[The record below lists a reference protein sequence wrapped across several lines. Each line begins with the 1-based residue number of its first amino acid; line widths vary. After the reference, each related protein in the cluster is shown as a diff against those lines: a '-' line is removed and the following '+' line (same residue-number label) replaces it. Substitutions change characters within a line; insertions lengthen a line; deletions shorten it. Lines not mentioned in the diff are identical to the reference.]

1 MKSIMVYGT
10 VQAVG
15 FRPFVY
21 RIAIENRVSGYVRN
35 RGEYVEVVI
44 DGSVEQINNFINDL
58 NQKKPPLAKIDRLDI
73 SDKSSDEN
81 FKPSLFYIKESK
93 SGSSGSAS
101 MIPPDICLCKDCER
115 ELFQRAD
122 RRFLYPFI
130 NCTNCGPR
138 FTIIKKTPYDREMTT
153 MGKFKLCPDC
163 LREYKD
169 VLDRR
174 YHAEPVACP
183 ACGPHY
189 SLFDRS
195 GKEIENP
202 IEAAAKLFEKGKI
215 IAIKGLGGYHIGC
228 DALNEEAVTELRRR
242 LGRPYQPF
250 AILARDIKSI
260 EKACH
265 VSDEE
270 KKYLSSHER
279 PIVVLEKKKAEPF
292 EKAAPYLHNVGIMIP
307 YSPLHFLL
315 FNYTSLDFFV
325 MTSANMPGDPM
336 IIENSSA
343 FNSLD
348 VDYFL
353 CHNLNIYNR
362 CDDSVIR
369 DGKFIRRSR
378 GFVPQGI
385 EIPHDK
391 KVLAFGAELNNAFT
405 LTKEKKAFISQHVG
419 NTTHYDTLLF
429 FEDAIKKLM
438 TLLNMK
444 MDEIELLASD
454 LHPQYETTKIAER
467 YSKETGIPL
476 MKIQH
481 HISHARAVFTENGLQ
496 EGIAI
501 VCDGTGYGLDGNSWG
516 GEVFYVTENNE
527 ERIGHL
533 KEYPLLGGDKAAK
546 EPLRVLVSLLKD
558 EDFSDY
564 SDSYRYG
571 SQGIDALKKIL
582 KDEKNFS
589 TSCGRILDMFS
600 VMLFSCSERTYE
612 GEPAM
617 RLESLA
623 WKGDDLNIPIEI
635 DNNIIMVKDFAKRI
649 FDLRDKHSK
658 KDLAKTVHVSLAR
671 AFSEIAIE
679 EAKNDHLPIAF
690 SGGVAYNKIFSDTI
704 KKYVESNNL
713 KYVEHKLIPCG
724 DGGVSFG
731 QSLFAHKNI

>member
-21 RIAIENRVSGYVRN
+21 RIATENKVSGYVRN
-35 RGEYVEVVI
+35 RGEYVEILI
-44 DGSVEQINNFINDL
+44 DGSPEQVNNFISDL
-58 NQKKPPLAKIDRLDI
+58 KEKRPPLARIDRLDI
-73 SDKSSDEN
+73 KDGPRDEN
-81 FKPSLFYIKESK
+81 FKPGVFYIKESK

-101 MIPPDICLCKDCER
+101 IIPPDICVCEDCQR
-115 ELFQRAD
+115 ELFHKSD

-138 FTIIKKTPYDREMTT
+138 FTIIKKTPYDRKMTT
-153 MGKFKLCPDC
+153 MGQFDLCPEC
-163 LREYKD
+163 LKEYED

-183 ACGPHY
+183 VCGPHY
-189 SLFDRS
+189 TLFDRS
-195 GKEIENP
+195 KKKIDNP
-202 IEAAAKLFEKGKI
+202 IETAAKLLENGKI

-228 DALNEEAVTELRRR
+228 DALNEDAVNELRRR

-250 AILARDIKSI
+250 AILGRGIESI
-260 EKACH
+260 EKFCH
-265 VSDEE
+265 VNSDE
-270 KKYLSSHER
+270 KKNLSSHER
-279 PIVVLEKKKAEPF
+279 PIVVLEKKSSKFF
-292 EKAAPYLHNVGIMIP
+292 ETASPSLHNVGIMLP

-343 FNSLD
+343 FDSLD

-353 CHNLNIYNR
+353 PHNLKVYNR

-385 EIPHDK
+385 GIPHSK

-405 LTKEKKAFISQHVG
+405 LTKEKKAFISQHIG
-419 NTTHYDTLLF
+419 NTTHYDTILF
-429 FEDAIKKLM
+429 FEDAIKKML

-444 MDEIELLASD
+444 MDEIELLICD
-454 LHPQYETTKIAER
+454 LHPQYETTKLAEK
-467 YSKETGIPL
+467 YSKEMEIPL
-476 MKIQH
+476 VKIQH
-481 HISHARAVFTENGLQ
+481 HISHARAVFTENKIQ
-496 EGIAI
+496 EGVAI
-501 VCDGTGYGLDGNSWG
+501 VCDGTGYGLDGRSWG
-516 GEVFYVTENNE
+516 GEVFYVTENIE
-527 ERIGHL
+527 ERVGHL

-546 EPLRVLVSLLKD
+546 EPIRVLVSLLKD
-558 EDFSDY
+558 QDLSDY
-564 SDSYRYG
+564 SSSYRYG
-571 SQGIDALKKIL
+571 LEGIEALKKL
-582 KDEKNFS
+582 SNEEKIFS

-600 VMLFSCSERTYE
+600 VMLFSCKERSYE

-617 RLESLA
+617 KLESLA
-623 WKGDDLNIPIEI
+623 WNGKDLNISIEVEGGI
-635 DNNIIMVKDFAKRI
+635 LEVQDFAKKI
-649 FDLRDKHSK
+649 FELRNKESK
-658 KDLAKTVHVSLAR
+658 KDLAKTVHVSLAK

-679 EAKNDHLPIAF
+679 EAKTDHLPIGF
-690 SGGVAYNKIFSDTI
+690 SGGVAYNRIFSDAI
-704 KKYVESNNL
+704 RKSVELGGL
-713 KYVEHKLIPCG
+713 KYVEHRLIPCG

-731 QSLFAHKNI
+731 QSLFAYKNI